1 VRIRLAL
8 QWAAVANREFAT
20 AGVEGRPVRPTRRRD
35 DTTVSSDRVDFVD
48 TTLRDGNQS
57 LWGATGLRTAMML
70 AIAPDLDRVGYRAI
84 DFSTSTH
91 MAVAVRYHREDPWER
106 LRLLKAKMPRTP
118 LSFLSTGMRF
128 ISWESAHP
136 DLMRLSYRLLVRNGI
151 QRFQVMDPMNH
162 MPALA
167 ACARDMR
174 TEGGEEIV
182 AALVYTVS
190 PVHDDAYFAR
200 CAAEL
205 AGVSEIDR
213 VYLKD
218 PGGLL
223 TPERARTLLPAL
235 HQALA
240 GKPLELHSHCTIA
253 LAPFTYALA
262 PELGASTLHTAARP
276 LANGTSQPAIENVVA
291 NLSEAGRAVDLDLDA
306 LGRVS
311 AYFSRLA
318 AAEGLAEGMPQ
329 EYDARYFGHQ
339 LPGGMIGTM
348 RRQLC
353 ELRQEHRL
361 PEVFDEV
368 VRVRAELG
376 YPIMVTPL
384 SQIVGTVAVMN
395 VLGGKRYDRLPDEAV
410 RYVLGRFGTPP
421 MPVAPE
427 VRERVAQLP
436 RARELAAQP
445 PMAGLPELR
454 RRVGGHLS
462 DEEFLLRAVMPPEQ
476 VDAMRAAGPALRQYD
491 PAVSPV
497 IGLVAALAEHR
508 DVTQVRVVK
517 PGFKLELRSGVA
529 R

>member
-1 VRIRLAL
+1 MSSNRI
-8 QWAAVANREFAT
+8 
-20 AGVEGRPVRPTRRRD
+20 
-35 DTTVSSDRVDFVD
+35 DFVD

-70 AIAPDLDRVGYRAI
+70 AIAPELDRVGYRAV

-91 MAVAVRYHREDPWER
+91 MAVAVRYQREDPWER
-106 LRLLKAKMPRTP
+106 LRLVKAKMPCTP

-128 ISWESAHP
+128 ISWETAHP
-136 DLMRLSYRLLVRNGI
+136 ELMRLSYRLLLQNGI

-162 MPALA
+162 MPAVVS
-167 ACARDMR
+167 CARDIR
-174 TEGGEEIV
+174 AEGGEEIV

-205 AGVSEIDR
+205 AGVPEIDR

-235 HQALA
+235 QEALA
-240 GKPLELHSHCTIA
+240 DKPLELHSHCTIA
-253 LAPFTYALA
+253 LAPFSYAIA
-262 PELGASTLHTAARP
+262 AELGASTLHTAARP
-276 LANGTSQPAIENVVA
+276 LANGASQPAIENVVA
-291 NLSEAGRAVDLDLDA
+291 NLLEAGHTVDLDLDA

-318 AAEGLAEGMPQ
+318 AAEGLAEGVPQ

-339 LPGGMIGTM
+339 LPGGMVGTV
-348 RRQLC
+348 RRQLR

-361 PEVFDEV
+361 PEMLDEV

-376 YPIMVTPL
+376 YPIMVTPF
-384 SQIVGTVAVMN
+384 SQIVATVAVMN
-395 VLGGKRYDRLPDEAV
+395 VLSGKRYDKLPDEVV

-421 MPVAPE
+421 MPVAAE
-427 VRERVAQLP
+427 VRERVEQLP

-445 PMAGLPELR
+445 PMPAVSELR
-454 RRVGGHLS
+454 RRVGAHLS
-462 DEEFLLRAVMPPEQ
+462 DEEFLLRAVMPPDQ
-476 VDAMRAAGPALRQYD
+476 VDAMRAAGPARQQYD
-491 PAVSPV
+491 PALSPV
-497 IGLVAALAEHR
+497 TRLVAALAERR
-508 DVTQVRVVK
+508 DVTHVRVEK